1 MGGGV
6 GVGIGI
12 VIIVRV
18 RIQGGPWL
26 DFGAREQDQD
36 KVVAGMGLGVRV
48 RDEVRVN
55 RSAVSVRADI
65 WLRIRLGKG
74 GNQVFCSLT
83 NVCTSPAGGKPKV
96 GRLGCLR
103 AYLPSTTRLIHLPPP
118 SHPYPHLLKF
128 SSLALGQRQG

>member
-36 KVVAGMGLGVRV
+36 KVVAGMGPLPKGRERSEPWQGPGRSGRGRSMSPLTPRMRVQLMEPYPKCLG
-48 RDEVRVN
+48 
-55 RSAVSVRADI
+55 SSSV
-65 WLRIRLGKG
+65 LK
-74 GNQVFCSLT
+74 
-83 NVCTSPAGGKPKV
+83 AGGLCNK
-96 GRLGCLR
+96 
-103 AYLPSTTRLIHLPPP
+103 A
-118 SHPYPHLLKF
+118 
-128 SSLALGQRQG
+128 AA